1 MPAAAGTAC
10 VITPHARAPA
20 RVAVTPPEP
29 TAAASTSALDAFLAG
44 VERRAFRMAELAL
57 GHREDALDT
66 VQDAMLRFVAYRDR
80 PEAEWT
86 PLFWSILRRAVTDR
100 YRRAAVRRGVMT
112 VLGRGDDRDEDP
124 LQMLP
129 DPIEDPAAR
138 HADGEAWAALGR
150 ALRRL
155 PARQREAYLLR
166 ELQGLDVAGTA
177 AAMGC
182 SEGSV
187 KTHLSRAMSALRTHL
202 EDWR

>member
-129 DPIEDPAAR
+129 DPTEDPPTLRRRRRWAAR
-138 HADGEAWAALGR
+138 KVRSRRICRGR
-150 ALRRL
+150 
-155 PARQREAYLLR
+155 
-166 ELQGLDVAGTA
+166 
-177 AAMGC
+177 
-182 SEGSV
+182 
-187 KTHLSRAMSALRTHL
+187 
-202 EDWR
+202 

>member
-1 MPAAAGTAC
+1 MHAPAGTAC
-10 VITPHARAPA
+10 AITPHARAAA
-20 RVAVTPPEP
+20 RAVVTPPD
-29 TAAASTSALDAFLAG
+29 AASTSSAAALDAFLAG

-129 DPIEDPAAR
+129 DPTEDPAAR